1 MRSPAAPGGAHR
13 GNRGD
18 EPGRYVL
25 RALALTE
32 LTAREAE
39 IVDLARAG
47 KNNAEI
53 ARALTVSQRTVEGHL
68 YRVFAKLGI
77 SERAELKDAGLQPGN
92 GVAR

>member
-1 MRSPAAPGGAHR
+1 M
-13 GNRGD
+13 
-18 EPGRYVL
+18 
-25 RALALTE
+25 
-32 LTAREAE
+32 
-39 IVDLARAG
+39 DLARAG